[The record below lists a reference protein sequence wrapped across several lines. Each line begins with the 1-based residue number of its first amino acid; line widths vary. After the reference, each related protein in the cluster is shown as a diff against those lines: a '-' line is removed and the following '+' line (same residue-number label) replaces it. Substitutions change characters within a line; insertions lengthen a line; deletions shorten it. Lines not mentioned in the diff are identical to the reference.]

1 MTTEVLPPNSKFQDL
16 VIAALRD
23 LGGTAERWD
32 IINRGI
38 ELGRFTPAQLAV
50 PPPPRNKGRFDNR
63 IQFEFS
69 FALTHLKGA
78 GRITNPSRGVWTL
91 LPEAGSGSGRVGTR
105 RLRPGGEKSR
115 PTTRDAPRAAS
126 SGARS
131 LWTAPTLQTG
141 GELAMYRKFRTSI
154 AKLPAQGTLRAS
166 YLLGKFELRRS
177 KAGRLVVAYA
187 PFDHL
192 NTAARVVIVGII
204 PGANQMEK
212 AFASARRSLKPA
224 MSDEA
229 VLAQVKRDASFEGSM
244 RERLV
249 GWLDDVGLAQA
260 LGLNS
265 SGDLFEE
272 GGSKLVHTTSMVRYP
287 AFLDG
292 RNYDGHSVKP
302 LTEFRDLIDG
312 MLAPELASLEGALVI
327 PLGSA
332 VERVIVHHLAP
343 LGVVDPSRVLAGFPH
358 PSGGVPF
365 GHGEGKYRRNRDSF
379 RQVIGRVF

>member
-1 MTTEVLPPNSKFQDL
+1 MTEELPPNSKFQEL

-23 LGGTAERWD
+23 LGGTAKRWD

-50 PPPPRNKGRFDNR
+50 PPPPRNKGGFENR

-69 FALTHLKGA
+69 FALTHLKSA

-91 LPEAGSGSGRVGTR
+91 LPEPGGGSGRAGTTR
-105 RLRPGGEKSR
+105 SRPGEKKSR
-115 PTTRDAPRAAS
+115 LTKRNAPRAAS
-126 SGARS
+126 SGTGS
-131 LWTAPTLQTG
+131 SWNAPTLQTG
-141 GELAMYRKFRTSI
+141 GELGVFRRFRARI
-154 AKLPAQGTLRAS
+154 AGLPARGDLRAS
-166 YLLGKFELRRS
+166 YLLRKFELRQS

-192 NTAARVVIVGII
+192 NTAARVVIVGIT

-212 AFASARRSLKPA
+212 AFASARRSLA
-224 MSDEA
+224 ADMSDEA
-229 VLAQVKRDASFEGSM
+229 VLARVKRDASFEGSM

-249 GWLDDVGLAQA
+249 GWLDGASLPEA
-260 LGLNS
+260 LGLDS
-265 SGDLFEE
+265 SVDLFGEA
-272 GGSKLVHTTSMVRYP
+272 GSKLVHTTSMVRYP

-292 RNYDGHSVKP
+292 RNFDGHSVKP
-302 LTEFRDLIDG
+302 LAEFRDLIDG
-312 MLAPELASLEGALVI
+312 MFAPELASLEDALVI

-332 VERVIVHHLAP
+332 VERVILNYLAP
-343 LGVVDPSRVLAGFPH
+343 LGVVDASRVLAGFPH

-365 GHGEGKYRRNRDSF
+365 AHGEGKYRRNRDSF
-379 RQVIGRVF
+379 KRLIGRFL